1 MSGAYVS
8 DAMEPTFMLTFSSMS
23 HLKAGTAPKP
33 RRALPVGDSAGGVES
48 GERAEALRDYQ
59 DAQLEKK
66 EIERRLQS
74 LRAEIGV
81 TLSALS
87 QRAPVAYFDGWA
99 PRDLPLLPSPIHRRL
114 LTEDEIGPPP
124 AASPPV
130 DKEALGRLPPPG
142 TMPDLGYLPAYK
154 RPVARF
160 FGRLLLLLGGFLSLP
175 QRAINL
181 ALAGRLEALEAKVAN
196 LEEDR
201 DRLRSCVLL
210 MGQRSID
217 NFEFLDQCDRNRLIE
232 LHHKADQL
240 RSEWRGDLERVA
252 ARLEGELAEKL
263 ELKAPGHRLAL
274 LEMEYG
280 AAEMKG
286 QLAWQRLLV
295 AELRQ
300 RIDKAFS

>member
-1 MSGAYVS
+1 
-8 DAMEPTFMLTFSSMS
+8 MLTFSSMS

-33 RRALPVGDSAGGVES
+33 RRVEPAGDFSAGSEG

-81 TLSALS
+81 TLSVLS

-114 LTEDEIGPPP
+114 LTEEEIGPPP
-124 AASPPV
+124 ATASPV
-130 DKEALGRLPPPG
+130 DAEALRRLPPPG
-142 TMPDLGYLPAYK
+142 TMPDLDYLPAYK

-160 FGRLLLLLGGFLSLP
+160 FGRLLLLIGGFLSLP
-175 QRAINL
+175 QRAINQ
-181 ALAGRLEALEAKVAN
+181 ALAGRLEALEARVAQ

-201 DRLRSCVLL
+201 DRLRNCVLL
-210 MGQRSID
+210 MGQRSVD

-232 LHHKADQL
+232 LHQKADQL

-274 LEMEYG
+274 LEMEYS

-300 RIDKAFS
+300 RVDKALA

>member
-1 MSGAYVS
+1 
-8 DAMEPTFMLTFSSMS
+8 MLTFSSMS
-23 HLKAGTAPKP
+23 HLKAEAAPKL
-33 RRALPVGDSAGGVES
+33 RRVEPTGDSAAAADG

-81 TLSALS
+81 TLSVLS

-114 LTEDEIGPPP
+114 LTEEEIGPAP
-124 AASPPV
+124 AASQPA
-130 DKEALGRLPPPG
+130 DTEALRRLPPPG
-142 TMPDLGYLPAYK
+142 TMPDLAYLPAYK
-154 RPVARF
+154 RPVAHF

-175 QRAINL
+175 QRAINQ
-181 ALAGRLEALEAKVAN
+181 ALASRLEALEAKVAW

-201 DRLRSCVLL
+201 DRLRNCVLV

-252 ARLEGELAEKL
+252 ARLENELAEKL

-274 LEMEYG
+274 LEMEYS

-286 QLAWQRLLV
+286 QMAWQRLLV

-300 RIDKAFS
+300 RLDKALS